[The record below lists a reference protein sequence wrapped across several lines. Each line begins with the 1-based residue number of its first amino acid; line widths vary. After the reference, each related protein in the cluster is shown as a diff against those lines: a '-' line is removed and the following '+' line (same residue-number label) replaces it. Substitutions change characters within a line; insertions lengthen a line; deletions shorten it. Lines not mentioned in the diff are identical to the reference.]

1 MYFLLYIFCRQ
12 KRCWLLKNF
21 FLYESLK
28 KAHRNHFWVV
38 GSSPR
43 KHGFHQSASHKKNR
57 HYTCFFCFFLCC
69 FIMFHSYIYYISN
82 LLFTYFLIIS
92 FCSLFI
98 VLFLLLLFKI
108 FSCFVFIFVF
118 LSARGISL
126 TSRAS
131 LEFKEFSFFFH
142 DYFWRTVWN
151 SMIFFFE

>member
-28 KAHRNHFWVV
+28 KAHRRRHFWVV

-43 KHGFHQSASHKKNR
+43 KYGFHQSASNKKNR
-57 HYTCFFCFFLCC
+57 HYTCFFYVVLLC
-69 FIMFHSYIYYISN
+69 FIHISIIF
-82 LLFTYFLIIS
+82 LIFLFTYLLIIS

-108 FSCFVFIFVF
+108 FKCFVFIFVF